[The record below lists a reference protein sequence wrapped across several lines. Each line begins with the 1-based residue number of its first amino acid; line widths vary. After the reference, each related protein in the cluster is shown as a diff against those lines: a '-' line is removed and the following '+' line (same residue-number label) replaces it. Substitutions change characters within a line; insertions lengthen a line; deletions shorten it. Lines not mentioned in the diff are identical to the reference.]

1 MRHFPDLFAG
11 VASHKRSIVV
21 DLRSDDGRARALD
34 LVARC
39 DVFTEGWRPGVA
51 DRLGLGWDAVH
62 AVNPRVVYCS
72 LSGYG
77 QDGPLVDRPGH
88 DVSYQALAG
97 ALAPRP
103 GEAPVIPRIPIA
115 DLAAATVAATVICA
129 AWARRCADGDAFA
142 GEHIDV
148 AMADVIAT
156 WSGPSSSNAMRD
168 RATPARGS
176 AGYGV
181 FATADGRFVA
191 LGVIAEDHFWKAVCD
206 ALALADLRALTYAAR
221 LDRVE
226 ECNARVAAAIASLG
240 CADVLDRLASA
251 GAPVAPVLTAE
262 EMVAEPQ
269 FVARGIV
276 ERDADGAPRL
286 GFPARLMHHE
296 VASPGP
302 VPEPGADDALTDPW
316 L

>member
-1 MRHFPDLFAG
+1 
-11 VASHKRSIVV
+11 
-21 DLRSDDGRARALD
+21 
-34 LVARC
+34 
-39 DVFTEGWRPGVA
+39 
-51 DRLGLGWDAVH
+51 
-62 AVNPRVVYCS
+62 
-72 LSGYG
+72 
-77 QDGPLVDRPGH
+77 
-88 DVSYQALAG
+88 
-97 ALAPRP
+97 
-103 GEAPVIPRIPIA
+103 
-115 DLAAATVAATVICA
+115 
-129 AWARRCADGDAFA
+129 
-142 GEHIDV
+142 
-148 AMADVIAT
+148 MADVIAT

-191 LGVIAEDHFWKAVCD
+191 LGVIAEDHFWSAVCD

-269 FVARGIV
+269 FVARGLV

-286 GFPARLMHHE
+286 GFPARLAHHE
-296 VASPGP
+296 VASRGR